1 MPCAINEDRLSARQA
16 VVRFQNM
23 GQEKILKAFSR
34 KKTGQ
39 LQTNKNQKWSR
50 ASPRARFDQW
60 RRENSG
66 THFLNRLKLRCLF
79 RCCIVQFFLFFLSF
93 FFLVGSIPITLVT
106 TYYISC
112 LYAILVS
119 MPRYTHIY
127 KMYIHV
133 YIHVYMYTHMHK
145 SPYVDTHIHRHIHM
159 CAHVAAQDCAFR
171 PMTVMFALRPGSP
184 VAELSRQGH

>member
-1 MPCAINEDRLSARQA
+1 MPLQMLHSAI
-16 VVRFQNM
+16 
-23 GQEKILKAFSR
+23 FS
-34 KKTGQ
+34 
-39 LQTNKNQKWSR
+39 
-50 ASPRARFDQW
+50 
-60 RRENSG
+60 
-66 THFLNRLKLRCLF
+66 
-79 RCCIVQFFLFFLSF
+79 FLSFF

-184 VAELSRQGH
+184 VAELSRQGHWGRPIPRTPYSRNLGLWLKDTHQSCQNFLKNAPYQFPSVNSPIFTHRSFPQ